1 MLEVLCV
8 HCCTVSFVHIFYRTM
23 LLLSLCVSPF
33 VRHKLV
39 LYRNNWTNRTGIWL
53 GGFLTPKEIWVSSK
67 ISVLP
72 SGTLSQT
79 LHLENFATA
88 SRLLCQQLVIIVDGR
103 ARACWR
109 HLYDSRR
116 VVAVYYKSIN
126 CSPLTPFDLLW
137 ICRTVCFY
145 SWQNF
150 DWLSASRRL
159 SAVAEFLMLLKQQFR
174 NHLFLLSIVT
184 HCFASSIIHVLNI
197 HHIPTKNF
205 LIFGHNLRER
215 RLLFPNS
222 LTIRLLRI
230 LCILGKTP
238 TSHSLRCYTTLW
250 KLRQIWGNA
259 LMPWS
264 GLNKAATVHASSAY
278 CFCLFSKV

>member
-33 VRHKLV
+33 VRHKPV

-79 LHLENFATA
+79 LDLENFATA
-88 SRLLCQQLVIIVDGR
+88 SRLRCQQLVIIVDGR

-126 CSPLTPFDLLW
+126 CSPLTPVLRFVVDLLYNLF
-137 ICRTVCFY
+137 IQLTRF
-145 SWQNF
+145 
-150 DWLSASRRL
+150 WLTARL
-159 SAVAEFLMLLKQQFR
+159 R
-174 NHLFLLSIVT
+174 
-184 HCFASSIIHVLNI
+184 
-197 HHIPTKNF
+197 
-205 LIFGHNLRER
+205 
-215 RLLFPNS
+215 
-222 LTIRLLRI
+222 
-230 LCILGKTP
+230 
-238 TSHSLRCYTTLW
+238 
-250 KLRQIWGNA
+250 
-259 LMPWS
+259 
-264 GLNKAATVHASSAY
+264 
-278 CFCLFSKV
+278 